1 MPSKFLYHVTPTE
14 NLESIL
20 ETGLIPK
27 AGKWHGPRRIEQLGR
42 LRQGAKSREPENES
56 RIQDRRHTDGFN
68 RTSRNLQRA
77 LDLVGRF
84 LRTSGEPTCDGEG
97 WYWFRVD
104 PKSNAVR
111 RVQFELAKLGY
122 PIPFPRLS
130 EAVVDEWPPQISLAT
145 SLMAAYEVAHEFS
158 LDKHHGEKPLTLL
171 AVSRSLIPG
180 SLAKDVHIH
189 VLESDVHLMR
199 VHRKMKSSLMTKE
212 PIPVD
217 AVKEHSK
224 LSVPH
229 LLDSAQFRRWLGKT
243 GEPGVRPPNRITEV
257 K

>member
-1 MPSKFLYHVTPTE
+1 MPSKFLYHVTPVE

-20 ETGLIPK
+20 ETGLTPR
-27 AGKWHGPRRIEQLGR
+27 AGKWHGPRRIEQLGL
-42 LRQGAKSREPENES
+42 LRQGKKRDTEG
-56 RIQDRRHTDGFN
+56 HK
-68 RTSRNLQRA
+68 RTTRNLQRA

-84 LRTSGEPTCDGEG
+84 FRTSGEPTGDGYG

-111 RVQFELAKLGY
+111 QVQFELAKLGY

-130 EAVVDEWPPQISLAT
+130 EPVVDEWPPQISLAT
-145 SLMAAYEVAHEFS
+145 SLMAAYEVAREFT

-180 SLAKDVHIH
+180 SLATDAHIH
-189 VLESDVHLMR
+189 VLESDRHLMR
-199 VHRKMKSSLMTKE
+199 VHRKLKGSLMTKE

-217 AVKEHSK
+217 AIKEHSK
-224 LSVPH
+224 LSVPD
-229 LLDSAQFRRWLGKT
+229 LLDLAEFRRWMGTT
-243 GEPGVRPPNRITEV
+243 GEPGIRPPNRITEV